1 MSAMPSKASVTKSP
15 RTERIRHPEVESFDL
30 ATIMRALGD
39 PIRIEMVRRVDA
51 EGEIL
56 CTELYERLGLPSSTG
71 SYHLRQLREAGITR
85 ARAIGTKRMTS
96 LRREDLESR
105 FPGLIDVVLRDA
117 PDAARQHA
125 AG

>member
-1 MSAMPSKASVTKSP
+1 MSAMPSKASVTHSP
-15 RTERIRHPEVESFDL
+15 RADRIRHPDVASFDL

-39 PIRIEMVRRVDA
+39 PVRLEMVRKVDA

-56 CTELYERLGLPSSTG
+56 CTDLYDRLGLPGSTG
-71 SYHLRQLREAGITR
+71 SYQLRQLREAGITR
-85 ARAIGTKRMTS
+85 SSAVGTSRVVT

-117 PDAARQHA
+117 P
-125 AG
+125 